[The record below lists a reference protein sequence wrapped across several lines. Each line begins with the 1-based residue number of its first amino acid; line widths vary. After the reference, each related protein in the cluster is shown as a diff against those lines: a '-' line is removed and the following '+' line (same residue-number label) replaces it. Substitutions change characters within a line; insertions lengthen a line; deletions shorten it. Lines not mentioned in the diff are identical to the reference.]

1 MMKTEVYQPTVLHR
15 TVRDTSHTL
24 GDCLVTRQ
32 DQYVTRIG
40 VIDTAGR
47 ILTLDTFGNDDATKN
62 ETDEKHKNEKNKT
75 QEILVNDNKERGI
88 KGLKYLLSQD
98 YCSCEDN
105 SKVKTGKKNYEDEYR
120 SIRLSRRRILAG
132 IKEIISDQGMFKS
145 ENYPT
150 LLSVT
155 PLEKEKYIPH
165 PIHSLTAQDVEQAVV
180 DEGHDDL
187 ITSDEEADIIFFIIC
202 VTLVILLLTSVTCIL
217 FFILTTNTIKF

>member
-32 DQYVTRIG
+32 GQYVTRIG

-47 ILTLDTFGNDDATKN
+47 ILTLDTSGTDDASKYD
-62 ETDEKHKNEKNKT
+62 TDEKHVIEKNDT
-75 QEILVNDNKERGI
+75 QEILVNDNMERGI

-98 YCSCEDN
+98 NCRCIEN
-105 SKVKTGKKNYEDEYR
+105 SEVKTVKKNYEGEYR

-150 LLSVT
+150 LLSVK

-202 VTLVILLLTSVTCIL
+202 VTLVILLLAAVTCIL

>member
-24 GDCLVTRQ
+24 GDCLVTREG
-32 DQYVTRIG
+32 QYVTRIG
-40 VIDTAGR
+40 VIDRAGK
-47 ILTLDTFGNDDATKN
+47 ILTLDTIKHN
-62 ETDEKHKNEKNKT
+62 TDEKHYDCKDKT
-75 QEILVNDNKERGI
+75 PGILVTDNDNTTRGI

-98 YCSCEDN
+98 SCSCDN
-105 SKVKTGKKNYEDEYR
+105 SKVKVGKKCSEDEER
-120 SIRLSRRRILAG
+120 SIRLSRRRILEG
-132 IKEIISDQGMFKS
+132 IKEIISDQGIFKS

-180 DEGHDDL
+180 DKGHDDQ
-187 ITSDEEADIIFFIIC
+187 ITSDEEDGIIFFIIC
-202 VTLVILLLTSVTCIL
+202 VTLVILLLAAVIGIL
-217 FFILTTNTIKF
+217 FFILTTNTIQF

>member
-47 ILTLDTFGNDDATKN
+47 ILTLDTFGNDDATN
-62 ETDEKHKNEKNKT
+62 EKHRNEKNKS

-98 YCSCEDN
+98 NCSCEDN

-202 VTLVILLLTSVTCIL
+202 VTLVILLLAAVTCIL
-217 FFILTTNTIKF
+217 FFILTTNTMKF